1 MDGTPCRAAPG
12 WGARTF
18 RALATAFRR
27 RGLSCAPESESAR
40 YHSTRC
46 GKFVSAECRNQRAES
61 ARSPATAA
69 ALALFALV
77 LAAGAAEPVSFR
89 REVAPLLQRR
99 CATCHGE
106 ENAKG
111 GYRLDSF
118 ERLGK
123 AGDSDAAPLVGGK
136 PGASDIY
143 ARLIEQDANDR
154 MPQKTDA
161 LPPAEIALIERWI
174 AEGAVN
180 DGGPPNRPLAELVR
194 ESLLLPAPEKY
205 ARPAPVT
212 ALAFSPDGTQLAAS
226 GYYEITLWDIATGA
240 LVRRIGGLP
249 QRITSL
255 AWNAKTNRL
264 AVGGGSPSQWGGVFL
279 IDPAAGWQVRLLA
292 DLPDTA
298 LSVAFSPDGKLL
310 AACGGDRAIRLFD
323 TESGKQTHLWKQH
336 ADWVQTVAFTGDG
349 TRLVSASRDR
359 MARVFSIESGETVT
373 TYDDHAAP
381 VLAAA
386 FLANGTQAFSVARG
400 QPVHS
405 WDAASGQHKAEFTDA
420 GREVQALLPTPLGL
434 LTGSTDRLVRLSQY
448 SDRRTQMIFD
458 GHRDCVES
466 LAVAPG
472 ARVFA
477 SGAHDG
483 EVCVWDLACETW
495 VRRFVTSP

>member
-1 MDGTPCRAAPG
+1 MIRSA
-12 WGARTF
+12 GARSII
-18 RALATAFRR
+18 RR
-27 RGLSCAPESESAR
+27 FPLSCLFAFFAGLL
-40 YHSTRC
+40 STR
-46 GKFVSAECRNQRAES
+46 
-61 ARSPATAA
+61 
-69 ALALFALV
+69 
-77 LAAGAAEPVSFR
+77 AAEPVSFR
-89 REVAPLLQRR
+89 REIAPVLHRR
-99 CATCHGE
+99 CAACHGE

-118 ERLGK
+118 ERMGK
-123 AGDSDAAPLVGGK
+123 AGDSDAAPLVAEK
-136 PGASDIY
+136 PDASDIY
-143 ARLIEQDANDR
+143 ARLIGRDANDR
-154 MPQKTDA
+154 MPQKADA
-161 LPPAEIALIERWI
+161 LPAAEIALIERWI
-174 AEGAVN
+174 KEGAAN

-226 GYYEITLWDIATGA
+226 GYYEITLWDTDTGA

-255 AWNAKTNRL
+255 AWNAKANRI
-264 AVGGGSPSQWGGVFL
+264 AVAGGSPSQWGGVFL

-323 TESGKQTHLWKQH
+323 TASGKQTRLWKQH

-359 MARVFSIESGETVT
+359 MARVLSIESGETVT

-405 WDAASGQHKAEFTDA
+405 WDAASGQHKAEFADA
-420 GREVQALLPTPLGL
+420 GRDVQTLLPTSFGL
-434 LTGSTDRLVRLSQY
+434 LTGSTDRLVRLSQIG
-448 SDRRTQMIFD
+448 DHRTPMIFR

-483 EVCVWDLACETW
+483 EVCVWNLACETW
-495 VRRFVTSP
+495 VRRFVTNP

>member
-1 MDGTPCRAAPG
+1 MN
-12 WGARTF
+12 F
-18 RALATAFRR
+18 HVFTA
-27 RGLSCAPESESAR
+27 
-40 YHSTRC
+40 
-46 GKFVSAECRNQRAES
+46 V
-61 ARSPATAA
+61 
-69 ALALFALV
+69 LALSATV
-77 LAAGAAEPVSFR
+77 LAEPVSFR
-89 REVAPLLQRR
+89 REVAPLLHRR
-99 CATCHGE
+99 CAACHGE

-118 ERLGK
+118 ERMGK
-123 AGDSDAAPLVGGK
+123 AGDSEASPLVAGK
-136 PGASDIY
+136 PGESELQ
-143 ARLIEQDANDR
+143 ARLMEPDANDR
-154 MPQKTDA
+154 MPQKADA
-161 LPPAEIALIERWI
+161 LPAAEIALIERWI
-174 AEGAVN
+174 KEGTVN

-226 GYYEITLWDIATGA
+226 GYYEITIWDIQTGA

-264 AVGGGSPSQWGGVFL
+264 AIGGGSPSQWGGVFL

-298 LSVAFSPDGKLL
+298 LNVAFSPDGQVL
-310 AACGGDRAIRLFD
+310 AACGGDRAVRLFD
-323 TESGKQTHLWKQH
+323 TAGGKQTRLWKQH
-336 ADWVQTVAFTGDG
+336 ADWVQTVAFTSDG
-349 TRLVSASRDR
+349 MRLVSASRDR
-359 MARVFSIESGETVT
+359 MARVFSIESGEMVA

-386 FLANGTQAFSVARG
+386 FLANGSTAFSVTRG

-420 GREVQALLPTPLGL
+420 GREVQALLPTPFGL
-434 LTGSTDRLVRLSQY
+434 LTGSTDRLVRLSQF
-448 SDRRTQMIFD
+448 SDRRTLMTFR

-466 LAVAPG
+466 LAVAPEG
-472 ARVFA
+472 RVFA

-483 EVCVWDLACETW
+483 EVCVWNHACETW

>member
-1 MDGTPCRAAPG
+1 M
-12 WGARTF
+12 
-18 RALATAFRR
+18 
-27 RGLSCAPESESAR
+27 LS
-40 YHSTRC
+40 
-46 GKFVSAECRNQRAES
+46 
-61 ARSPATAA
+61 A
-69 ALALFALV
+69 ALLSVAT
-77 LAAGAAEPVSFR
+77 AEPVSFR
-89 REVAPLLQRR
+89 REVAPLLHRR
-99 CATCHGE
+99 CAACHGE

-111 GYRLDSF
+111 GYRVDSF
-118 ERLGK
+118 ERMGK
-123 AGDSDAAPLVGGK
+123 AGESEVAPLVAGK
-136 PGASDIY
+136 PGESELH

-154 MPQKTDA
+154 MPQKADA
-161 LPPAEIALIERWI
+161 LPAGEIALIERWI

-180 DGGPPNRPLAELVR
+180 DGGPPDRPLAELVR

-226 GYYEITLWDIATGA
+226 GYYEITLWDIETGA

-255 AWNAKTNRL
+255 AWNAKTNRI
-264 AVGGGSPSQWGGVFL
+264 AVAGGSPSQWGGVFL
-279 IDPAAGWQVRLLA
+279 IAPAAGWQVRLLA

-298 LSVAFSPDGKLL
+298 LSVAFSPDGKVL

-323 TESGKQTHLWKQH
+323 TASGKQTRVWKQH

-349 TRLVSASRDR
+349 ARLVSASRDR
-359 MARVFSIESGETVT
+359 MARVFSIESGDVLA

-386 FLANGTQAFSVARG
+386 FLANGSTAFSVARG

-405 WDAASGQHKAEFTDA
+405 WDAASGQRKAEFADA
-420 GREVQALLPTPLGL
+420 GREVQTLLPTPLGL
-434 LTGSTDRLVRLSQY
+434 LTGSTDHLVRLSQF
-448 SDRRTQMIFD
+448 SDRRTLMTFR

-472 ARVFA
+472 GRVFA

-483 EVCVWDLACETW
+483 EVCVWNFACETW
-495 VRRFVTSP
+495 VRRFVASP

>member
-1 MDGTPCRAAPG
+1 MN
-12 WGARTF
+12 F
-18 RALATAFRR
+18 HALI
-27 RGLSCAPESESAR
+27 
-40 YHSTRC
+40 
-46 GKFVSAECRNQRAES
+46 
-61 ARSPATAA
+61 A
-69 ALALFALV
+69 ALALSATV
-77 LAAGAAEPVSFR
+77 LAEPVSFR
-89 REVAPLLQRR
+89 REVAPLLHRR
-99 CATCHGE
+99 CAACHGE

-118 ERLGK
+118 EWMSK
-123 AGDSDAAPLVGGK
+123 AGDSDAAPLVAGK
-136 PGASDIY
+136 PGESELH

-154 MPQKTDA
+154 MPQKADA
-161 LPPAEIALIERWI
+161 LPPTEITLIERWI
-174 AEGAVN
+174 KEGAVN

-205 ARPAPVT
+205 PRPAPVT

-226 GYYEITLWDIATGA
+226 GYYEITLWDIETGA

-264 AVGGGSPSQWGGVFL
+264 AVAGGSPSQWGGVFL
-279 IDPAAGWQVRLLA
+279 IDPAAGWPVRLLA

-323 TESGKQTHLWKQH
+323 AASGKQTRLWKQH

-349 TRLVSASRDR
+349 THLVSASRDR

-400 QPVHS
+400 QSVHS
-405 WDAASGQHKAEFTDA
+405 WDAANGQHKAEFTDA
-420 GREVQALLPTPLGL
+420 GREVQTLLPTPFGL
-434 LTGSTDRLVRLSQY
+434 LTGSTDHTVRLSQF
-448 SDRRTQMIFD
+448 SDRRTQMIFR
-458 GHRDCVES
+458 GHRDCVEA
-466 LAVAPG
+466 LAYAPG
-472 ARVFA
+472 GRIFA

-483 EVCVWDLACETW
+483 EVCVWNLACETW

>member
-1 MDGTPCRAAPG
+1 MRA
-12 WGARTF
+12 W
-18 RALATAFRR
+18 ALGVGRWALGVAF
-27 RGLSCAPESESAR
+27 L
-40 YHSTRC
+40 
-46 GKFVSAECRNQRAES
+46 
-61 ARSPATAA
+61 AA
-69 ALALFALV
+69 A
-77 LAAGAAEPVSFR
+77 AAEPVSFR
-89 REVAPLLQRR
+89 GEVAPLLHRR
-99 CATCHGE
+99 CAACHGE

-118 ERLGK
+118 ERMGK
-123 AGDSDAAPLVGGK
+123 AGESEAAPLVAGK
-136 PGASDIY
+136 PGESELH

-154 MPQKTDA
+154 MPQKADA
-161 LPPAEIALIERWI
+161 LPAAEIALIERWI
-174 AEGAVN
+174 KEGAVN

-194 ESLLLPAPEKY
+194 ETLLLPAPQKY

-226 GYYEITLWDIATGA
+226 GYYEITLWDIDTGA

-255 AWNAKTNRL
+255 AWNAKANRL
-264 AVGGGSPSQWGGVFL
+264 AVAGGSPSQWGGVFL

-310 AACGGDRAIRLFD
+310 AACGGDRAIRPFD
-323 TESGKQTHLWKQH
+323 TASGRQTRLWKQH

-359 MARVFSIESGETVT
+359 MARVFSIESGEMLA

-381 VLAAA
+381 VLAAV
-386 FLANGTQAFSVARG
+386 FLANGSTAFSVARG

-405 WDAASGQHKAEFTDA
+405 WDTSNGQHKAEFPDA
-420 GREVQALLPTPLGL
+420 GREVETLLTTPLGL
-434 LTGSTDRLVRLSQY
+434 LTGSTDRLVRLSQFG
-448 SDRRTQMIFD
+448 DHRTQMTFH
-458 GHRDCVES
+458 GHGDCVEA

-472 ARVFA
+472 GRVFA

-483 EVCVWDLACETW
+483 AVCVWNLACETW

>member
-1 MDGTPCRAAPG
+1 MN
-12 WGARTF
+12 F
-18 RALATAFRR
+18 HAF
-27 RGLSCAPESESAR
+27 
-40 YHSTRC
+40 T
-46 GKFVSAECRNQRAES
+46 
-61 ARSPATAA
+61 A
-69 ALALFALV
+69 ALALSATTL
-77 LAAGAAEPVSFR
+77 AEPVSFR
-89 REVAPLLQRR
+89 REVAPLLHRR
-99 CATCHGE
+99 CSACHGE
-106 ENAKG
+106 EKAKG

-118 ERLGK
+118 ERLGQ
-123 AGDSDAAPLVGGK
+123 AGESEAAPLVAGK
-136 PGASDIY
+136 PGESELH

-154 MPQKTDA
+154 MPQKADA
-161 LPPAEIALIERWI
+161 LPASEIALIERWI
-174 AEGAVN
+174 REGAVN
-180 DGGPPNRPLAELVR
+180 DGGPANRPLAELVR

-212 ALAFSPDGTQLAAS
+212 ALAFSPDSTQLAAS
-226 GYYEITLWDIATGA
+226 GYYEITLWDIETGA

-249 QRITSL
+249 QRISGI

-264 AVGGGSPSQWGGVFL
+264 AVAGGSPAQWGGVFL
-279 IDPAAGWQVRLLA
+279 IDPAADWQVRLLA

-310 AACGGDRAIRLFD
+310 GACGGDRAIRLFD
-323 TESGKQTHLWKQH
+323 AASGKHLRLWKQH

-359 MARVFSIESGETVT
+359 MARVFSIESGEMLA
-373 TYDDHAAP
+373 TYDDHTAP

-386 FLANGTQAFSVARG
+386 FLANGSTAFSVARG

-405 WDAASGQHKAEFTDA
+405 WDTASGQHKAEFPDA
-420 GREVQALLPTPLGL
+420 GREVQVLLPTSLGL
-434 LTGSTDRLVRLSQY
+434 LTGSTDRLVRLSQF
-448 SDRRTQMIFD
+448 SDHRTQMIFH

-472 ARVFA
+472 GRILA

-483 EVCVWDLACETW
+483 EVCMWNLGCETW

>member
-1 MDGTPCRAAPG
+1 M
-12 WGARTF
+12 TF
-18 RALATAFRR
+18 HPL
-27 RGLSCAPESESAR
+27 
-40 YHSTRC
+40 
-46 GKFVSAECRNQRAES
+46 
-61 ARSPATAA
+61 AA
-69 ALALFALV
+69 ALALSAV
-77 LAAGAAEPVSFR
+77 VIAAGAAEPVSFR
-89 REVAPLLQRR
+89 REVAPLLHRR
-99 CATCHGE
+99 CAACHGE

-118 ERLGK
+118 ERMGK
-123 AGDSDAAPLVGGK
+123 AGDSEAAPLVAGK
-136 PGASDIY
+136 PGESELH
-143 ARLIEQDANDR
+143 ARLIEQDENDR
-154 MPQKTDA
+154 MPQKADA
-161 LPPAEIALIERWI
+161 LPAVERALIERWI
-174 AEGAVN
+174 AEGAIN

-226 GYYEITLWDIATGA
+226 GYYEITIWDIETGA

-249 QRITSL
+249 QRISGI

-264 AVGGGSPSQWGGVFL
+264 AVAGGSPSQWGGVFL
-279 IDPAAGWQVRLLA
+279 IDPAGWQVRLLA

-298 LSVAFSPDGKLL
+298 LTVAFSPDGTLL

-323 TESGKQTHLWKQH
+323 TASGKQTRLWKQH

-359 MARVFSIESGETVT
+359 MARVFSIESGEVLA

-386 FLANGTQAFSVARG
+386 FLSNGTQAFSVARG

-405 WDAASGQHKAEFTDA
+405 WDAASGQHKAEFADA
-420 GREVQALLPTPLGL
+420 GREVQTLLPTPFGL
-434 LTGSTDRLVRLSQY
+434 LTGSTDHLVRLSQF
-448 SDRRTQMIFD
+448 SDHRTQMIFH
-458 GHRDCVES
+458 GHRDCVEA
-466 LAVAPG
+466 LAAAPG
-472 ARVFA
+472 GHVFA

-483 EVCVWDLACETW
+483 EVCVWNLACETW